1 MALGHLKRPC
11 QPATIQAAKT
21 VDPMPAASRPPGA
34 DRVSN
39 HDDLLTPAMAGDRLK
54 VTAKVLERWR
64 GTGEG
69 PSFVRLTSKTIR
81 YRVEDIEDFITGRT
95 RASTASA

>member
-1 MALGHLKRPC
+1 MALGHLTRMR
-11 QPATIQAAKT
+11 QPASS
-21 VDPMPAASRPPGA
+21 PAPNPPAPRPPDPGRDENNA
-34 DRVSN
+34 
-39 HDDLLTPAMAGDRLK
+39 DLLTPAMAGDRLK

-81 YRVEDIEDFITGRT
+81 YRADDIEAFVVGRT
-95 RASTASA
+95 KASTATA

>member
-1 MALGHLKRPC
+1 MEFAMALGQITRPR
-11 QPATIQAAKT
+11 QPTSPQASS
-21 VDPMPAASRPPGA
+21 PPAPRPPDPGR
-34 DRVSN
+34 DEIHV
-39 HDDLLTPAMAGDRLK
+39 DLLTPAMAGDRLK

-81 YRVEDIEDFITGRT
+81 YRVEDIEVFVAGRT
-95 RASTASA
+95 KASTASV